1 MQTAKVTAQ
10 LSSDGGTV
18 IAGPSMPSWMKWT
31 AISALVII
39 AAACVFNVVVY
50 FFPKE
55 TTVQSQP
62 TFHETVQSTP
72 VSTPVVTDTADSSVD
87 NTANAD
93 SVK

>member
-18 IAGPSMPSWMKWT
+18 ISGPSMPSWMKWT
-31 AISALVII
+31 AISALIII
-39 AAACVFNVVVY
+39 AAACIFNVVVY

-55 TTVQSQP
+55 TPIQTQP
-62 TFHETVQSTP
+62 TYIETVQADPINIPQS
-72 VSTPVVTDTADSSVD
+72 TDTVVSSAN
-87 NTANAD
+87 NTAKTD